1 MAAWITGNIRML
13 SSAWLR
19 ILPGSGY
26 NGVRFVVWG
35 SHPGNNGGADA
46 NQQGGLLM
54 KEVVAVSGVRTAIGT
69 FGGALK
75 DYPAPDL
82 LGLVIKEAL
91 KRGKVPPEVVGDVIV
106 GQCMQRMDEVVT
118 GRLAGLKAGLPITVP
133 GVTIHRNCASG
144 MQAVIYG
151 AQQVMLGDMD
161 VVVTGGVEV
170 MSRVPYMLYQ
180 ARWGARLQHG
190 VMSDGIWE
198 GLTDAWTGL
207 IMGLTAE
214 NLAEK
219 YHITRQEQDEV
230 ALRSHNNAEA
240 ATKEGRFKEEIM
252 PIEIPQ
258 KKGDP
263 KIFDTDEHFRPGMT
277 MDQLARLKPTFKK
290 DGAVTPGNASGINDG
305 AAAIVLMSADKARE
319 LGIPPIARL
328 RGYGLAGVEPE
339 LMGYGPV
346 PATKQ
351 ALHRTGFRL
360 EDMELIELN
369 EAFAAQYIACER
381 LLGLNRAIT
390 NVNGSGVAL
399 GHPVGCTGARIII
412 TLLHE
417 MRRRGN
423 QLGLAT
429 LCVGGGM
436 GEASIWEMI

>member
-1 MAAWITGNIRML
+1 
-13 SSAWLR
+13 
-19 ILPGSGY
+19 
-26 NGVRFVVWG
+26 
-35 SHPGNNGGADA
+35 
-46 NQQGGLLM
+46 M
-54 KEVVAVSGVRTAIGT
+54 KEVVAVSAVRTAIGT
-69 FGGALK
+69 FGGTLK
-75 DYPAPDL
+75 DYPATDL
-82 LGLVIKEAL
+82 LGLVIKEAIH
-91 KRGKVPPEVVGDVIV
+91 RANVPPEIIGDVVV

-133 GVTIHRNCASG
+133 GVTIHRNCASA

-151 AQQVMLGDMD
+151 AQQIMLGDMD
-161 VVVTGGVEV
+161 AVVTGGVES
-170 MSRVPYMLYQ
+170 MSRVPYFLYQ
-180 ARWGARLQHG
+180 ARWGARLQHA
-190 VMSDGIWE
+190 VMSDGIWD

-219 YHITRQEQDEV
+219 YNITRQEQDEV
-230 ALRSHNNAEA
+230 ALRSHNSAEA
-240 ATKEGRFKEEIM
+240 ATKAGKFKEEIV
-252 PIEIPQ
+252 PVAIPQ

-277 MDQLARLKPTFKK
+277 MDQLAKLKPNFKK
-290 DGAVTPGNASGINDG
+290 DGTVTAGNASGIND
-305 AAAIVLMSADKARE
+305 AAAVIVLMSADKAKE
-319 LGIPPIARL
+319 MGIKPIARL

-351 ALHRTGFRL
+351 ALDRTGL
-360 EDMELIELN
+360 KLDDIELIEVN

-381 LLGLNRAIT
+381 LLGLNRDIT
-390 NVNGSGVAL
+390 NVNGSGIAL

-412 TLLHE
+412 SLFHE

-423 QLGLAT
+423 TLGLAT

-436 GEASIWEMI
+436 GETSIWEMI